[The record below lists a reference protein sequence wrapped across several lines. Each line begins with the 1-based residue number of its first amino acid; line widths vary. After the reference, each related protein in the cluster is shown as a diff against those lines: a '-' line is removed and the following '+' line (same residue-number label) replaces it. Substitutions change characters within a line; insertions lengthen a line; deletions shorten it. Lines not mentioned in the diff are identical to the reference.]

1 MATTG
6 ETANADLAARLR
18 VARLRL
24 GWSRETLA
32 HRSGLSWSAIAQI
45 ESGRRA
51 EVRLGTLTA
60 LARALAVTLDYLALG
75 KNAAGLLT
83 HRALTYS
90 TDDEL
95 IRFAIEHLVEK
106 VEGPHALLV
115 VAPERQL
122 GAVGEALSDARRPGA
137 LELQD
142 ASQWYTTPA
151 ATVDGYRNF
160 VNEAL
165 AGGAAWVHIFGEPV
179 WSGRTAKE
187 TVAWS
192 RYESLLNL
200 SLMALPVSLF
210 CLYDTRTAPRKV
222 LVDMSRSHPDVI
234 DRDGCRP
241 STAYIAPEQLL
252 TTGV

>member
-1 MATTG
+1 MATTH
-6 ETANADLAARLR
+6 ESADLATRLR

-32 HRSGLSWSAIAQI
+32 HRSGLSWSAITQI
-45 ESGRRA
+45 ESGRRV

-60 LARALAVTLDYLALG
+60 LARALAVTLDYLATG
-75 KNAAGLLT
+75 KEAPGLLM

-90 TDDEL
+90 TDEEL
-95 IRFAIEHLVEK
+95 TRCALEHLVDR
-106 VEGPHALLV
+106 VAGPHAVLV
-115 VAPERQL
+115 VAPSRSL
-122 GAVGEALSDARRPGA
+122 GGLGDALSGA
-137 LELQD
+137 KRSNGLELQD

-151 ATVDGYRNF
+151 AAANRYRNF

-165 AGGAAWVHIFGEPV
+165 DGGAAWVHIFGEPV

-187 TVAWS
+187 TLAWS

-200 SLMALPVSLF
+200 SLLALPVSLF
-210 CLYDTRTAPRKV
+210 CLYDTRTVPRKV
-222 LVDMSRSHPDVI
+222 LDDMPKSHLDIIDV
-234 DRDGCRP
+234 DGCRP

-252 TTGV
+252 TTGA

>member
-1 MATTG
+1 MATTTSAG
-6 ETANADLAARLR
+6 GDLASRLR
-18 VARLRL
+18 VARLKL

-32 HRSGLSWSAIAQI
+32 HHSGLSWSAITQI

-60 LARALAVTLDYLALG
+60 LARALCVTLDYLALG
-75 KNAAGLLT
+75 EQAPGLLT

-90 TDDEL
+90 TDEEL
-95 IRFAIEHLVEK
+95 SRYAIEHLVEK
-106 VEGPHALLV
+106 VAGPHALLV

-122 GAVGEALSDARRPGA
+122 GAVGDTLSSAGRSSG
-137 LELQD
+137 LKLQD

-151 ATVDGYRNF
+151 ETADRYRTF

-165 AGGAAWVHIFGEPV
+165 DGGAAWVHIFGEPV

-187 TVAWS
+187 TVSWT

-200 SLMALPVSLF
+200 SLMALPTSLF

-222 LVDMSRSHPDVI
+222 LADVPKSHPDVI
-234 DRDGCRP
+234 DADGCRP

-252 TTGV
+252 TTGG